1 MSRWQVNTAV
11 RSFEVE
17 SLAEL
22 KKLAKAGDLLAG
34 DLIQPPGSNQWVY
47 ALEVPDLK
55 GLVPE
60 DEATSDVGTL
70 AAMAGAGGILAIVL
84 LGGAGF
90 AWWQYSQIPEGG
102 QKLIGE
108 GGLFSYSE
116 MLVLQDGALLVS
128 EPRDGAPTI
137 ATLTKD
143 NVLQLLAKRG
153 TYYKARTKSA
163 SVEGW
168 IKVEHVLPMYQ
179 LGGNDAQEE
188 YDPLYNPD
196 RYVQVSNAS
205 WSLTDDKSQKITV
218 FQFQVMNES
227 AYPLTDLKL
236 TATVKDGKGAEI
248 ERVEFPVKGVIPPKQ
263 TTMMGTLMPED
274 KKKGERELWTAA
286 SFSKLAIENPDIQLR
301 WVDGVEVAMQSK
313 DFATAKIEIVE
324 IRAVPENL
332 PADVAAAGGVQR

>member
-22 KKLAKAGDLLAG
+22 KKLAKAGDLVAG
-34 DLIQPPGSNQWVY
+34 DLIQPPGSTQWVY

-60 DEATSDVGTL
+60 DEASSDVGTL

-90 AWWQYSQIPEGG
+90 AWWQYSQIPSGD
-102 QKLIGE
+102 QKLLGE

-116 MLVLQDGALLVS
+116 MLVLQDGALLLA
-128 EPRDGAPTI
+128 EPKEGAPTI
-137 ATLTKD
+137 ATLKKD

-153 TYYKARTKSA
+153 DFYKARAKA
-163 SVEGW
+163 APVEGW
-168 IKVEHVLPMYQ
+168 IKLDLVLPMYQ

-248 ERVEFPVKGVIPPKQ
+248 EKVEFPVKGVIPAKQ

-274 KKKGERELWTAA
+274 KKNGERELWTAA
-286 SFSKLAIENPDIQLR
+286 SFAKLAVENPDIQLR
-301 WVDGVEVAMQSK
+301 WVDGVEVEMQSK

-324 IRAVPENL
+324 IRAVPENV
-332 PADVAAAGGVQR
+332 PADVAAAGGVQQ